1 MSLKFLVKSLIRS
14 ISFNDHFKR
23 KTVSNMQNAV
33 SKSSP
38 TIRIMCTLVED
49 FSNYYDYFLRVL
61 EFPDLFGKIF

>member
-14 ISFNDHFKR
+14 VSFNDHFKR